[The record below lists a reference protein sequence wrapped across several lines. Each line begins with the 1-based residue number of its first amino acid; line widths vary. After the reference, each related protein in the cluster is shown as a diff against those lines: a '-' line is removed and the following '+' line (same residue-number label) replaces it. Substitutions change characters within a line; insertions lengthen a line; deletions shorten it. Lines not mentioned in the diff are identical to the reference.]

1 MDTSKLSFLYHK
13 LIDGTASSAEKAE
26 LARLAA
32 IPENE
37 PALLELMNEAWDT
50 FDSEENIL
58 TGLQSET
65 MLRKALEDESSTAE
79 IPPAH
84 RIGLRR
90 GWIKYAAAIVLL
102 AGTATVYYFNSNKP
116 PEQPV
121 IAGKEEQAADVL
133 PGGEKAVLTLA
144 DGRRIVL
151 DSAANGQLAQQGNV
165 QVEKLANGQIRYIP
179 ANASGN
185 TVMWNTM
192 STPTGGQYQIT
203 LPDGTRVWLNAASS
217 ITYPASFVSKQR
229 LVKIKGEVY
238 FDVAKN
244 KEQPFVVEMPDQSNI
259 EVLGTAFN
267 VNAYADEANIKTTLA
282 EGSIKLIKADQSA
295 ILKPGQQGTV
305 SAQQKDGIKV
315 ISGVDLAQAFAWK
328 NGLFSFNDADFPS
341 IMRQL
346 ERWYNIQVKY
356 QNAIPDI
363 TLKGKM
369 YRNVNLSVILDY
381 LQKMGVKLRK
391 EGNTIVIL

>member
-1 MDTSKLSFLYHK
+1 MDTSRLSFLYYK
-13 LIDGTASSAEKAE
+13 LIDGTAGSAEKAE
-26 LARLAA
+26 LAQLAA
-32 IPENE
+32 NPENE
-37 PALLELMNEAWDT
+37 QALLELMSEAWDT
-50 FDSEENIL
+50 FDTGENIL
-58 TGLQSET
+58 TELQSAT
-65 MLRKALEDESSTAE
+65 MLRKAMGEEAIAAD
-79 IPPAH
+79 IPDTH
-84 RIGLRR
+84 RIRPRR
-90 GWIKYAAAIVLL
+90 NWIRYAAAIVLL
-102 AGTATVYYFNSNKP
+102 TGLGTVYYFYSNKKP
-116 PEQPV
+116 AQPV
-121 IAGKEEQAADVL
+121 VADNHQPVTDVL

-144 DGRRIVL
+144 DGTSIIL

-165 QVEKLANGQIRYIP
+165 QVEKLANGQIRY
-179 ANASGN
+179 NAAPTAGN

-192 STPTGGQYQIT
+192 STPKGGQYQIT
-203 LPDGTRVWLNAASS
+203 LPDGTKVWLNAASS
-217 ITYPASFVSKQR
+217 ITYPASFVSKER

-244 KEQPFVVEMPDQSNI
+244 KEQPFIVEMPDQSTI
-259 EVLGTAFN
+259 EVLGTGFN
-267 VNAYADEANIKTTLA
+267 VNAYSDETSFKTTLA
-282 EGSIKLIKADQSA
+282 EGSIRLIKADQSA
-295 ILKPGQQGTV
+295 MLRPGQQASITP
-305 SAQQKDGIKV
+305 QQKDGIKV
-315 ISGVDLAQAFAWK
+315 ISGVDIAQTLAWK

-356 QNAIPDI
+356 ENAIPEI